1 MFQFTRAVNTRMS
14 LDEFLKTCFFP
25 NGDRITWSTI
35 RTHSRYDGYD
45 NQVGSHSLIEP
56 TIAEIF
62 FKQNTREPNKFSKCK
77 NVEATCHP
85 IIPGRKLKPVILSHH
100 MLYGRGSPTGIRGKG
115 VEESPSGENGFCLGG
130 LSAVKILRVFFQ
142 DRIGSPSKSRDFF
155 GDGQKLS
162 LKSHLLKCSI
172 RNSGS
177 QGFYAFVQLIFVEI
191 KSPHL
196 YLLGFA

>member
-1 MFQFTRAVNTRMS
+1 MVIGSREVLF
-14 LDEFLKTCFFP
+14 EP
-25 NGDRITWSTI
+25 Y
-35 RTHSRYDGYD
+35 SRYDGYD
-45 NQVGSHSLIEP
+45 NQVGFHSLMEP
-56 TIAEIF
+56 TIAEIILQEKHVNQTNPASAKTS
-62 FKQNTREPNKFSKCK
+62 KQPAIQSSERPQ
-77 NVEATCHP
+77 VEACDFVTPHVVR
-85 IIPGRKLKPVILSHH
+85 PGEPYWKGERH
-100 MLYGRGSPTGIRGKG
+100 MPGW
-115 VEESPSGENGFCLGG
+115 
-130 LSAVKILRVFFQ
+130 LSAVKISGFFQ

-177 QGFYAFVQLIFVEI
+177 QGFYAFVRLIFVEI